1 MTDKFNKVYSVS
13 VELDE
18 FLLLNE
24 TGGRTNNSIDRGPV
38 VNVRRYEHE
47 RQLERVG
54 R

>member
-24 TGGRTNNSIDRGPV
+24 TGANKQFN
-38 VNVRRYEHE
+38 
-47 RQLERVG
+47 
-54 R
+54 